1 MLVYLFR
8 RVLYMIPILIGVNLI
23 TFSLFFL
30 VNSPD
35 NMARFNLGQKHI
47 SQEAI
52 DQWKEAHGY
61 HYPLFFNQTAKG
73 VNKIKQTIF
82 FEKSLKLFLF
92 DFGQSDS
99 GRQIGHDV
107 SQRMWPSLAIAI
119 PTLILGIIFN
129 ITFAIIVIF
138 FRRSYLEKTGMIVC
152 IVFMSISSL
161 FYIIAGQFV
170 FSKILRIFPISGY
183 VPGPELYKFLILPIL
198 AGVISGIGSGT
209 RWYRILFLEEI
220 HKDYVKTA
228 RAKGLSER
236 VVLFKHVLRNALIPI
251 LTGIVVVIPL
261 LFMGSLI
268 IESFFGIPGLGSYT
282 IDAISQQD
290 FSIVRSMVFL
300 GSTFYIIGLI
310 LTDLSY
316 TLVDP
321 RIRLG
326 DQS

>member
-1 MLVYLFR
+1 MLEYLLR
-8 RVLYMIPILIGVNLI
+8 RILYMIPILIGINLI

-35 NMARFNLGQKHI
+35 NMARFNLGEKHV
-47 SQEAI
+47 SHEAI
-52 DQWKEAHGY
+52 EEWKEAHGY

-73 VNKIKQTIF
+73 GNKIKQTIF

-99 GRQIGHDV
+99 GRQIGYDV
-107 SQRMWPSLAIAI
+107 SQRMWPSLAIAV
-119 PTLILGIIFN
+119 PTLILGIMVN
-129 ITFAIIVIF
+129 VTFAIMLIF
-138 FRRSYLEKTGMIVC
+138 FRRSYLEKSGMVVC
-152 IVFMSISSL
+152 ITLMSISSL

-170 FSKILRIFPISGY
+170 FSNLLKIFPISGY
-183 VPGPELYKFLILPIL
+183 VSGAELYKFVVLPIL
-198 AGVISGIGSGT
+198 VGVVSGIGSGT

-251 LTGIVVVIPL
+251 LTGVVVVIPL

-300 GSTFYIIGLI
+300 GSILYIIGLI

-326 DQS
+326 NQS